1 VGIHQLNPQPTR
13 KEGHMLEAIMQFAKI
28 LLIILIMAAVGAATN

>member
-1 VGIHQLNPQPTR
+1 
-13 KEGHMLEAIMQFAKI
+13 MLEAIMQFAKI